1 MFPYWD
7 HTEKPTENGFWGTLI
22 LMTNGDLFESAIA
35 LITGANKGIGYE
47 TARGLGAKKIV
58 VLIGARDAAKG
69 EAAAAKMKAEGIDAR
84 PVPLDVTN
92 KNSIAQAARW
102 IEAQFGRLDILVNN
116 AGIGE
121 WGSRPSDADLAKVRE
136 VYDTNLF
143 GPMAV
148 TQAMLPLLRRSR
160 HGRIVNVTSSLGS
173 LQMAADSKSP
183 ISQFLAL
190 GYNTS
195 KTALNS
201 MTVQFAN
208 ELRDTPIKVNAVCPG
223 YCATD
228 INNHSGPRTAAQG
241 AAASIHYAT
250 LGDDGPTGGLFDENG
265 PVPW

>member
-1 MFPYWD
+1 M
-7 HTEKPTENGFWGTLI
+7 N
-22 LMTNGDLFESAIA
+22 MTNGNLFQGAIA

-47 TARGLGAKKIV
+47 IARGLGAKQIV
-58 VLIGARDAAKG
+58 VLIGARDGVRGQAAAEKLKG
-69 EAAAAKMKAEGIDAR
+69 EGFDAR
-84 PVPLDVTN
+84 FVPLDVTN
-92 KNSIAQAARW
+92 KEMIGRAARW
-102 IEAQFGRLDILVNN
+102 IEDQFGVLDILVNN

-121 WGSRPSDADLAKVRE
+121 WGSKPSDVDLAKVRE

-148 TQAMLPLLRRSR
+148 TQAMLPLLRRSK
-160 HGRIVNVTSSLGS
+160 HGRIVNVSSGLGS
-173 LQMAADSKSP
+173 LGMANDPKSP
-183 ISQFLAL
+183 ISQFLSL

-228 INNHSGPRTAAQG
+228 INGHSGPRTAAQG
-241 AAASIHYAT
+241 AIAAVRYAT
-250 LGDDGPTGGLFDENG
+250 LGDDGPSGGYFDEEG
-265 PVPW
+265 PVTW

>member
-1 MFPYWD
+1 
-7 HTEKPTENGFWGTLI
+7 
-22 LMTNGDLFESAIA
+22 MTNGDLFESAIA

-160 HGRIVNVTSSLGS
+160 RGRIVNVTSSLGS
-173 LQMAADSKSP
+173 LQMATDSKSP

-208 ELRDTPIKVNAVCPG
+208 ELRGYADQGERSLSGLLRHRHQQSQRPSHRSPG
-223 YCATD
+223 SRRV
-228 INNHSGPRTAAQG
+228 HSLRHPRRRR
-241 AAASIHYAT
+241 
-250 LGDDGPTGGLFDENG
+250 PTGGLFDENG
-265 PVPW
+265 PVAW